1 MSTTVVTPEPANTTW
16 RGRGRRLPV
25 LVALATI
32 VIAAVLACALLG
44 AAIVPH
50 DPDAQD
56 LLAGLQSPSASH
68 LLGTDDAGR
77 DILSRVIVG
86 ARFAVLGP
94 AIVVLGAAAIGT
106 LLGLVAGYY
115 GGWRDSAIM
124 RTIDLVY
131 ALPALLVVVVLIGVL
146 GGGYFIAV
154 AILVALTGP
163 VDGRLIRAA
172 TLEQRSLPYVDAAR
186 TLGLSRRKIMFRH
199 IWPNVMPLIVANGFL
214 NFAYSLVAL
223 SALSFLGLGVPP
235 GTADWGRMLSDNLP
249 LIHDNPLAALA
260 PGIALVLTAVAMNL
274 VGDWAYEQLADRGRA
289 R

>member
-1 MSTTVVTPEPANTTW
+1 MSAAAVTPEPASATR
-16 RGRGRRLPV
+16 RGRRRLPV
-25 LVALATI
+25 LVVLAMI
-32 VIAAVLACALLG
+32 VIAAVMVCALLG
-44 AAIVPH
+44 AAISPH

-56 LLAGLQSPSASH
+56 LLTGLQSPSASH

-86 ARFAVLGP
+86 ARYAVVGP

-154 AILVALTGP
+154 AILVVLTGP

-199 IWPNVMPLIVANGFL
+199 VWPNVTPLIVANGFL

-223 SALSFLGLGVPP
+223 SALSFLGLGVAP

-249 LIHDNPLAALA
+249 LIQDNPLAALA